1 MEKSVESNENTENT
15 LTEQKLEKNKKVIKK
30 SSEIKGIKKYN
41 KNGDLIYNIDNIK
54 EECKKKNGTNLIKYI
69 MYILDEERE
78 DLLSGVYE
86 GLGKDFLLNKLYET
100 LEIENKGGVLKK
112 IPPKKKN
119 EDNEEV
125 IVIEDDDIVNERK
138 TSGGVLFT
146 LFKNDKNSRGI
157 YKELS
162 KKEFKDRTQRKKAY
176 KMFQKLAL

>member
-15 LTEQKLEKNKKVIKK
+15 LIEQKLEKNKKVIKK

-41 KNGDLIYNIDNIK
+41 KSGDLIYNIDNIK

-125 IVIEDDDIVNERK
+125 IVIEDDDIVNE
-138 TSGGVLFT
+138 
-146 LFKNDKNSRGI
+146 
-157 YKELS
+157 
-162 KKEFKDRTQRKKAY
+162 
-176 KMFQKLAL
+176 

>member
-1 MEKSVESNENTENT
+1 MEKIEKDIKINEDLIEDQLSN
-15 LTEQKLEKNKKVIKK
+15 LTSKVINK
-30 SSEIKGIKKYN
+30 SLEIKGIKKYN
-41 KNGDLIYNIDNIK
+41 KSGDLIYNIDNIK